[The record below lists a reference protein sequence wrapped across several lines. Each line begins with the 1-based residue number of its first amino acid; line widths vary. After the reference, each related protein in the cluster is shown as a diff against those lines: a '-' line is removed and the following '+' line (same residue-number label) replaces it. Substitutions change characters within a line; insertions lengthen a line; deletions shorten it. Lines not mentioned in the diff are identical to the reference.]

1 MSVQYLTNTD
11 PDANVAII
19 RDGIVNNR
27 TVYLPKNVFVDR
39 PTLYTPWA
47 ISENFRNN
55 EMRFEKNPV
64 PMIKRSHK
72 ADVLYIFDTWGTS
85 SYYHLLIDIIIPLWI
100 TKKAFD
106 KYSNLGN
113 YSCRYFRFSNNGFQG
128 DLSTIHEIFQYF
140 FGKRFEDYE
149 SGSYSHIVYGYFY
162 THRPYNRYE
171 FQHSHVYQT
180 ELNDF
185 IQTFRSTSNERYIL
199 VAKRTTRNYSGMD
212 EVVNLLGEKH
222 PVKYIDFST
231 LSIRQQ
237 IEMCAGAYVLI
248 GMEGAAFANQIFLQ
262 DHSTLIALWNDNSR
276 YSHLRFHSDLARYAG
291 HVFFPIE
298 LTEEQTSTALFE
310 EISCIITTGCRM
322 QPSVQQAQ
330 ET

>member
-1 MSVQYLTNTD
+1 MSVQYLTNID
-11 PDANVAII
+11 PDAKVVVVRN
-19 RDGIVNNR
+19 GIVNNG
-27 TVYLPKNVFVDR
+27 TVYLPKNLLVDK

-47 ISENFRNN
+47 IPENFRKN
-55 EMRFEKNPV
+55 EIRFEKNPL
-64 PMIKRSHK
+64 PMIKRSYK
-72 ADVLYIFDTWGTS
+72 ADVLYIFDTWGTT

-100 TKKAFD
+100 TKQSFD
-106 KYSNLGN
+106 RHLGPRD
-113 YSCRYFRFSNNGFQG
+113 YSCRYFRFSNNGFQN

-171 FQHSHVYQT
+171 FQHSPVYQT

-185 IQTFRSTSNERYIL
+185 IKTFRLTSNERYIL
-199 VAKRTTRNYSGMD
+199 VAKRTTRNYSKMD
-212 EVVNLLGEKH
+212 DLVNLLSEIH

-237 IEMCAGAYVLI
+237 IETCAGAYVLI

-262 DHSTLIALWNDNSR
+262 DHSTLIALWQDNSR
-276 YSHLRFHSDLARYAG
+276 YSHLRFHSDLAKYTG
-291 HVFFPIE
+291 HAFFPVEI
-298 LTEEQTSTALFE
+298 TEEQTSTSLFE
-310 EISCIITTGCRM
+310 EINSIITTGCRV
-322 QPSVQQAQ
+322 QPSLQQVQ